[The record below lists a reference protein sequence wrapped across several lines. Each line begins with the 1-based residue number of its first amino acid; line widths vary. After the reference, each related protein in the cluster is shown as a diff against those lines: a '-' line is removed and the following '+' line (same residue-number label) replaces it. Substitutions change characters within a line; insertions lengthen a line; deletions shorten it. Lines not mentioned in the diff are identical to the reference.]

1 MATNEKRTNLIDLRS
16 RLDYKPDAAG
26 LARERLSSARTRI
39 NLSQAEFAK
48 ALAPL
53 IGFTPPPEAI
63 DSWETTTVAPGDVIV
78 AAEIIASDAPNDSA
92 LPGKAPDTVAKL
104 LAERFS
110 DVVAVYATRSEFTS
124 RVPIQ
129 DLLDGASLVRASGL
143 SLNLICQQYGDR
155 RLHQLLEHGAEAW
168 CLFLDPAGAAI
179 KQREEEEGYSPGAL
193 TSLTEMNIESLNS
206 RVRNRIPEPSQDR
219 LRIAVYDETIRFNL
233 VLIDD
238 QICIAQPY
246 LPGIRGID
254 SPTLVIQ
261 NTSSSGLFTMFTE
274 VFNWLWERGRPW
286 N

>member
-1 MATNEKRTNLIDLRS
+1 LASSEKQTNLIDLRS

-63 DSWETTTVAPGDVIV
+63 DSWETTTVAPGDVLV
-78 AAEIIASDAPNDSA
+78 AAEIIASDAPGDA
-92 LPGKAPDTVAKL
+92 ILPGETPDTVARL
-104 LAERFS
+104 LSERFS
-110 DVVAVYATRSEFTS
+110 DVVAVYATRSEFIS

-129 DLLDGASLVRASGL
+129 DLLDGASVVRASGL

-155 RLHQLLEHGAEAW
+155 RLHQLIEHGAEAW
-168 CLFLDPAGAAI
+168 CLFLDPTGTSI
-179 KQREEEEGYSPGAL
+179 RQREEEEGYSPGAL
-193 TSLTEMNIESLNS
+193 TSLTQMNIESLNR
-206 RVRNRIPEPSQDR
+206 RVRDRMPEASQDR
-219 LRIAVYDETIRFNL
+219 LRIAVYNETIRFNI

-238 QICIAQPY
+238 QVCIVQPY

-254 SPTLVIQ
+254 SPTFVIQ
-261 NTSSSGLFTMFTE
+261 NTLASGLFSMFTE
-274 VFNWLWERGRPW
+274 VFKWLWERGQPW